1 MKLILITLVALVVG
15 MMVGCSSEPA
25 ATPAPSYPQ
34 ISENEAI
41 ALVKQTLRGQLTPN
55 GQTCYGFL
63 NDYLTEVSRASAV
76 EKDKG
81 SWEVTWEIY
90 KDAYDRSKNKTAKYK
105 WIVYP
110 TTRAIERIDNN
121 GEGYDICS

>member
-1 MKLILITLVALVVG
+1 MKLILITLVAVGVG
-15 MMVGCSSEPA
+15 MMVACGEKAPP
-25 ATPAPSYPQ
+25 TPSYPQ
-34 ISENEAI
+34 ISENEAV

-55 GQTCYGFL
+55 GKTCYGFL

-76 EKDKG
+76 EKDNG
-81 SWEVTWEIY
+81 RWEVTWEIY

-105 WIVYP
+105 WMVYP